1 MRNHFV
7 PQAYLRA
14 WAEDGDYIVAYPTA
28 RDAAFIKPNTK
39 NIGQETGLYPDDLE
53 SALNREIET
62 PMGPIIHRI
71 NAGGSVQEEDKQIVA
86 NYFRSLID
94 RSPMARELVTSRVPE
109 AAAEIHQ
116 KLDAAL
122 DKLLV
127 AGADAISIKRRRAE
141 IAEACRKAGG
151 TSDAIWHMALR
162 PGRESATTNMIASM
176 NMAVFS
182 APPTKHF
189 FTSDRPAMRPLRG
202 IYGGRDAFLLP
213 LGPHKVLAISMA
225 SLQNF
230 TMTNQD
236 VSMINMRL
244 SAEADRWV
252 ITSRAESWIRRFI
265 DKHRNHAGHPSTKAS
280 LDTASPP

>member
-1 MRNHFV
+1 MRNHFI
-7 PQAYLRA
+7 PQAYLRS
-14 WAEDGDYIVAYPTA
+14 WTEDGDYVVAYPTA
-28 RDAAFIKPNTK
+28 RGAAFIKPNTK

-53 SALNREIET
+53 GALNRQIEM

-71 NAGGSVQEEDKQIVA
+71 NAGGSLQEDDKQIVA

-116 KLDAAL
+116 ELDAAL
-122 DKLLV
+122 EKQLV
-127 AGADAISIKRRRAE
+127 AGADVMSIERRRTE
-141 IAEACRKAGG
+141 IAEACKKAGR
-151 TSDAIWHMALR
+151 TSSDAIWHMALK

-213 LGPHKVLAISMA
+213 LGPQKVLAISMT

-252 ITSRAESWIRRFI
+252 ITSRAESWIRGFI
-265 DKHRNHAGHPSTKAS
+265 DKHRNHADRPSIKAVS
-280 LDTASPP
+280 